1 MMSIFHAECEPTIGT
16 EKNFLLVKCAL
27 CAKDMML
34 TDGSI
39 IFGSKWY
46 HENCFN
52 YITRSKSIFT
62 NVPKIQ
68 YDTENMSTD

>member
-1 MMSIFHAECEPTIGT
+1 MMSIFHAKCEPTTGV

-34 TDGSI
+34 TEGSV

-46 HENCFN
+46 HENCFVN
-52 YITRSKSIFT
+52 VLNSKQIF
-62 NVPKIQ
+62 VKDPKMQ
-68 YDTENMSTD
+68 YHIKNIGTD